1 VCGPLHGRHDRA
13 ALRYSSDL
21 SRITGHLPKTQFRFP
36 VRGLSGLRDLKD
48 SITLTRLS
56 DRKIIDFLR
65 HFNIPP
71 VGSGYRKLKSASE
84 DFACR

>member
-1 VCGPLHGRHDRA
+1 VSTCLKVVDTRR
-13 ALRYSSDL
+13 
-21 SRITGHLPKTQFRFP
+21 
-36 VRGLSGLRDLKD
+36 LRDLKV